1 MHTIVDL
8 TIIPIGVGVSLSTY
22 IAACEEVLADSGL
35 TYELHANGTDMEGE
49 WEDVFAAIRRC
60 HETLHAMGVPR
71 IHTTIKLG
79 TRSDEV
85 QTMAGK
91 LNSVREKI
99 ADRDQKKKGR

>member
-35 TYELHANGTDMEGE
+35 TYELHANGTDVEGE

-79 TRSDEV
+79 TRSGEV